1 MLQVLPRFQVV
12 APLWLFLV
20 VANAEARPFHYG
32 SLENEALTSCDNQ
45 YWSGELEQ
53 ASDCY
58 EAILVSAEPA
68 EIKAEAAW
76 ALGDRQAANRLFG
89 DARGESVQVQSRT
102 LTRWADLYA
111 ESHQLQEALNIYTE
125 AAELG
130 ENNIHARLGAMLV
143 LLESNDSQAEEA
155 LRGLTEDVGV
165 RAEVR
170 LKAMLTLTFIELQ
183 ENKIDEAEQLLDLSR
198 GIADN
203 HPAMELE
210 YLSLR
215 AASEVRK
222 RESPEQW
229 IDQALEIN
237 PHYGDIYAVPAYFYR
252 ITFNYDKT
260 GEFLQNAVDIQ
271 PDHWRAHLDLGANHL
286 RQNRPTA
293 ARTHFEISYDGD
305 SFDPEAVNSLRLMD
319 TFEELELLNYPEN
332 PNGQLIPTLSL
343 RLDAKESALL
353 APYASEL
360 AQRAI
365 DTFSRRYEF
374 QLKETATI
382 EIYPNHDDFIV
393 RAIGMPGAGLLG
405 VAFGYLVAMDS
416 PSAKA
421 GSDYHWGTT
430 LWHEVAHIFTLE
442 ASGHLTPR
450 WFSEGVS
457 VFEEWQ
463 TGPIPGT
470 RIPLHVYQSLI
481 EHDFLP
487 VDELDK
493 GFVRPQ
499 YENQVLVSYMQAG
512 LLCEYIAETYGF
524 EFLVDMLSAY
534 QRGLTTKKVIEEVFD
549 ISVTQFDNGFAGYFF
564 DHYGGFLGQLPDWTE
579 QQQFA
584 AQAFQAKNWEQV
596 IVHADQAIEI
606 NPRYTDADSAY
617 LLKAQAYRELDD
629 QTSQIQTL
637 ETFWKMG
644 GYHFEP
650 LKALSDFFLEDGRK
664 EEAKEILK
672 GLNLISP
679 FEIEVHFQL
688 GDLLMESGDY
698 ADALT
703 EYKVAMALNPL
714 DKAAAH
720 YRLAWANHSLGNSTQ
735 TEEHLMTAL
744 DIAPHYRPAQKLLL
758 ETLNGGSQ

>member
-1 MLQVLPRFQVV
+1 MARLSLLCSLCLLMMAVDVS
-12 APLWLFLV
+12 
-20 VANAEARPFHYG
+20 ARPFHYG
-32 SLENEALTSCDNQ
+32 GITNEALANCDSD
-45 YWSGELEQ
+45 YWAGQLES

-58 EAILVSAEPA
+58 AAILSSAEPN
-68 EIKAEAAW
+68 EIKAEATW
-76 ALGDRQAANRLFG
+76 ALGDRQAANGLFD
-89 DARGESVQVQSRT
+89 DADGLSADEQSIM

-125 AAELG
+125 AAQLDEG
-130 ENNIHARLGAMLV
+130 NVYAKLGAMLV
-143 LLESNDSQAEEA
+143 LLESNDAQAEES
-155 LRGLTEDVGV
+155 LRGLTDDI
-165 RAEVR
+165 ALPAQVR
-170 LKAMLTLTFIELQ
+170 LKAMLTLSYIALQ
-183 ENKIDEAEQLLDLSR
+183 KNQLEEAEQLLGLS
-198 GIADN
+198 GGLAKD

-210 YLSLR
+210 YFSLR
-215 AASEVRK
+215 ASMEVRR
-222 RESPEQW
+222 RESPDEW

-260 GEFLQNAVDIQ
+260 GEFLQQAVDIQ

-293 ARTHFEISYDGD
+293 ARKHFEISYEGD

-319 TFEELELLNYPEN
+319 TFEELELLNYPES
-332 PNGQLIPTLSL
+332 PDGQRLPVLSL
-343 RLDAKESALL
+343 RLDEEEADLL
-353 APYASEL
+353 APYASDL

-365 DTFSRRYEF
+365 ETFSKRYQFE
-374 QLKETATI
+374 LKETATI

-393 RAIGMPGAGLLG
+393 RSIGMPGAGLLG

-416 PSAKA
+416 PTAKA
-421 GSDYHWGTT
+421 GDDYHWGTT

-481 EHDFLP
+481 EYDFLP
-487 VDELDK
+487 IDELDK
-493 GFVRPQ
+493 GFVRPE
-499 YENQVLVSYMQAG
+499 YDNQVIVSYMQAG

-524 EFLVDMLSAY
+524 EALVDMLAGY
-534 QRGLTTKKVIEEVFD
+534 QRGLDTKQVVEEVFD
-549 ISVTQFDNGFAGYFF
+549 MPATRFDNGFAQYFA
-564 DHYGGFLGQLPDWTE
+564 DNYADFLGVLPEWEDKQKNAW
-579 QQQFA
+579 
-584 AQAFQAKNWEQV
+584 QAFEEENWEQAIAYADEV
-596 IVHADQAIEI
+596 IDLH
-606 NPRYTDADSAY
+606 PRYTEADSGYILKSRAY
-617 LLKAQAYRELDD
+617 QELDD
-629 QTSQIQTL
+629 EVMRMKAL
-637 ETFWKMG
+637 EAYWKMG
-644 GYHFEP
+644 GYQLVP
-650 LKALSDFFLEDGRK
+650 LKALSEFFLETDRAD
-664 EEAKEILK
+664 EAKEILT

-679 FEIEVHFQL
+679 FDVDVHFQL
-688 GDLLMESGDY
+688 GDLLMDSGDHN
-698 ADALT
+698 DALR
-703 EYKVAMALNPL
+703 EYQVAMALDPL

-720 YRLAWANHSLGNSTQ
+720 YRLARVNHALGNSAD

-758 ETLNGGSQ
+758 ETINGGSP